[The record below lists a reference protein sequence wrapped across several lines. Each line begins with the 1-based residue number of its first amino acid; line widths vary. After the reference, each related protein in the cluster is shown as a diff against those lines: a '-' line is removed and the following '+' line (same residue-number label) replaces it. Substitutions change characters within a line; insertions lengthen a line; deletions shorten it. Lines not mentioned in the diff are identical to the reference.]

1 MMKRALVIGANEE
14 AVFSI
19 RTAQRHGLWV
29 DAMDGNEKAKG
40 LPAADEAYPV
50 DINDL
55 TRVFEI
61 TDRLQPCAVVPA
73 PIGHCLTTIGAVND
87 RYHLAGVSQ
96 AAAEK
101 CTDKYRFHQAMR
113 EAGLR
118 NAELVLLKEGQ
129 KVREEELSGMTRF
142 PVIVKPRFGS
152 GSRGVEICGNRQE
165 LLCFLQYELGKDTGL
180 PEDYIAETCIPGPEY
195 GVDGAYVDGEF
206 RMVLLRRKKNTPPPY
221 RQCVGY
227 YAQLPEEEPA
237 FYEKCCRLMQ
247 KTGEAMGFRNCVVH
261 ADLIRERREDGTL
274 TDEPFVIETSA
285 RPSGHNL
292 SNLFTPLSTGVT
304 LVEDFLKLALPE
316 LMDSRNEN
324 AEGLFRPEKTRK
336 LLIRYFDLA
345 KGTVRSV
352 PDPGELKERYPLL
365 DYVCHIRPGD
375 QLAEVRDGASVMGR
389 GYYILEGENDAQL
402 DAADEKLRA
411 EFRVH
416 A

>member
-165 LLCFLQYELGKDTGL
+165 LLCFLQYELGKDTG
-180 PEDYIAETCIPGPEY
+180 
-195 GVDGAYVDGEF
+195 
-206 RMVLLRRKKNTPPPY
+206 
-221 RQCVGY
+221 
-227 YAQLPEEEPA
+227 LPEEEPA

-411 EFRVH
+411 EFRVQT
-416 A
+416 